1 MTTQAVEYDN
11 IGSFVTAAQQY
22 DHLEGRVRNVLSSW
36 VVNGKEVES
45 HLKLLPELNAVS
57 EGSLEVLPLKF

>member
-1 MTTQAVEYDN
+1 MTTQAVLLLQHSST
-11 IGSFVTAAQQY
+11 ITQKGG
-22 DHLEGRVRNVLSSW
+22 LENVLSSW

-57 EGSLEVLPLKF
+57 EGSSECH